1 MKLDEILDLW
11 EIDSHVDRTELG
23 NEALKIPK
31 LHHKYYKIFVQER
44 VILKKME
51 LDLKQ
56 LKLKK
61 FEFYSQG
68 PDSETPTHW
77 KLPPI
82 GKVIKADVL
91 QYVDTDP
98 DTIVMTLKFGVQ
110 SEKAELLESIIK
122 SLSNRGYQISSAIQ
136 WEKFKI
142 GA

>member
-11 EIDSHVDRTELG
+11 ESDSSIDRTELG

-31 LHHKYYKIFVQER
+31 LHHKYYKIYVTER
-44 VILKKME
+44 SLLKKME

-68 PDSETPTHW
+68 PDSETPAHW

-82 GKVIKADVL
+82 GKVIKADVP
-91 QYVDTDP
+91 QYVDTDQ
-98 DTIVMTLKFGVQ
+98 DVVTMTLKYGIQ
-110 SEKAELLESIIK
+110 SEKVELLESIIK

>member
-44 VILKKME
+44 VVLKKME

-98 DTIVMTLKFGVQ
+98 DTIAMTLKFGVQ

>member
-98 DTIVMTLKFGVQ
+98 DTIAMTLKFGVQ

>member
-1 MKLDEILDLW
+1 
-11 EIDSHVDRTELG
+11 
-23 NEALKIPK
+23 
-31 LHHKYYKIFVQER
+31 
-44 VILKKME
+44 ME

>member
-110 SEKAELLESIIK
+110 SEKAELLEYIIK